1 MNETTLDLVTLLFA
15 LLEGALLGL
24 FFFAGLWWTVRKIAS
39 TKNVAL
45 LFFCSMVLRTSMVL
59 LGFYFLLG
67 DNWQRLVAGLIGFVI
82 ARVIVTRLTR
92 IGDSTK
98 DRTTAVGS

>member
-1 MNETTLDLVTLLFA
+1 MNEPFLDLVTLLFA

-24 FFFAGLWWTVRKIAS
+24 FFFAGLWWTVRRIET

-45 LFFCSMVLRTSMVL
+45 LFFCSMALRTIIVL
-59 LGFYFLLG
+59 LGFYFMLG

-82 ARVIVTRLTR
+82 ARIIVTRLTR
-92 IGDSTK
+92 SGDHTK
-98 DRTTAVGS
+98 DSTTAVGS